1 MPDVARFFNIDP
13 LAAKYPHNSTYAFSE
28 NRVIDAREL
37 EGLEAFVIHGTT
49 QQKTGPSFSKE
60 ALNELQKIGGN
71 SVMNTSFRWNSPL
84 SNDRGMR
91 SDAARLLVTHVLSTR
106 EKMIKDGT
114 ITEKEPVT
122 LIGYS
127 HGGNVSIQSIDRIS
141 KQLGI
146 KINLVTV
153 STPVYSNNSEDPTN
167 KTSINEHTQI
177 VHQND
182 AVTSFY
188 AGGEDTYPSPD
199 THKVTNRVISN
210 EEIKLD
216 GGIEAHTDLPI
227 DKKLP
232 EVLRTVPRIN
242 NNQQR

>member
-1 MPDVARFFNIDP
+1 
-13 LAAKYPHNSTYAFSE
+13 
-28 NRVIDAREL
+28 
-37 EGLEAFVIHGTT
+37 
-49 QQKTGPSFSKE
+49 
-60 ALNELQKIGGN
+60 
-71 SVMNTSFRWNSPL
+71 MNTSFRWNSPL
-84 SNDRGMR
+84 SNDRCMR

-188 AGGEDTYPSPD
+188 AGGEDTYPSSD